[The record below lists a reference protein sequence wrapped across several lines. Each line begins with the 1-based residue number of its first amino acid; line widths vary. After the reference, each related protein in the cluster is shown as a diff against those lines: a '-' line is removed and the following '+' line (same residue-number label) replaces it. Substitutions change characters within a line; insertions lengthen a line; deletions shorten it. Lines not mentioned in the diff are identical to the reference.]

1 MSALGK
7 KGGLTAHWDWLAA
20 GLGVLVLAL
29 AIAIFVLTSD
39 GTDDT
44 SDSVVASRPRKDAGV
59 QAVDQTPY
67 EAASKA
73 YQSPSRLLEP
83 PADQGSFLAS
93 ETRVFCQQGDAADAR
108 VACARP
114 IPFGLEKCPYC
125 GVTQPKEEKPAL
137 DSDGDGMPD
146 EWEIQYG
153 LDPKDPSNANKDT
166 DGDGFTDLEE
176 YLAKTDPTDATSHP
190 PYLDFLKIEPP
201 LKQTFMPFYF
211 VSAREVPAGMKL
223 EFKDPARTKE
233 YDRGIYS
240 VLVGEAIGKTGYVL
254 KKYDHKVKK
263 IPIKGSNVSREKDV
277 SEAIVERTKD
287 AKKVSLVIG
296 VQQTPV
302 DTQAKLVFSREG
314 GKEFSV
320 VRGSEIELH
329 GALYRVKTIEKTG
342 STIQVGIEDAQTG
355 DMRVLKETLD

>member
-1 MSALGK
+1 MSALSK
-7 KGGLTAHWDWLAA
+7 KGGLAAHWDWLAA
-20 GLGVLVLAL
+20 SLGILVLAL
-29 AIAIFVLTSD
+29 AVVLFILAFSS
-39 GTDDT
+39 TDDSSSAVT
-44 SDSVVASRPRKDAGV
+44 VPRPRKDMGV
-59 QAVDQTPY
+59 QMVDTAPY
-67 EAASKA
+67 EAVTKA
-73 YQSPSRLLEP
+73 YQSPGRLLEP

-93 ETRVFCQQGDAADAR
+93 ETRVFCQQGDPADAR

-137 DSDGDGMPD
+137 DSDGDGLPD

-153 LDPKDPSNANKDT
+153 LDPKDPADVNKDK
-166 DGDGFTDLEE
+166 DGDGFTNLEE
-176 YLAKTDPTDATSHP
+176 FEAKTDPTDPSSHP
-190 PYLDFLKIEPP
+190 PYLDFLKIAPP

-287 AKKVSLVIG
+287 AKRIALVVG

-320 VRGSEIELH
+320 VRGSEIELY
-329 GALYRVKTIEKTG
+329 GALYRVKTIEKLG

-355 DMRVLKETLD
+355 DVRILKETLD